1 MPADIITGGMLLLLN
16 TTPCRQMVKEIPA
29 APPLAS
35 RADRLL
41 LYELAVQCPEAEV
54 DFIERSFLELRGR
67 KALILRED
75 FCGTAAVSCAWV
87 RRGRGHQ
94 AIGIDLDAEVLQW
107 GKKHHVGR
115 LKPGQA
121 GRLALVNQDVMTAE
135 GARVDAIAAMNFSYW
150 LFKQRQQ
157 LKRYFERARQALVAD
172 GVLFVDAYGGYESF
186 REIEEQREVDE
197 DGLEFTYIW
206 EQEHFNPVD
215 NGLRCSIHFAFSD
228 GSRIERAFH
237 YDWRLWTLPEI
248 RELLLECGFSRV
260 TTYWQGFD
268 EEGEADGDF
277 KPVTEADADAG
288 WICYLAAEK

>member
-1 MPADIITGGMLLLLN
+1 MA
-16 TTPCRQMVKEIPA
+16 KAIPA

-35 RADRLL
+35 RADRHQ

-54 DFIERSFLELRGR
+54 DFIEQSFLELRGR
-67 KALILRED
+67 KAQVLRED

-87 RRGRGHQ
+87 QRSRRHR
-94 AIGIDLDAEVLQW
+94 AVGIDLDAEVLQW
-107 GKKHHVGR
+107 GKNRHVAR
-115 LKPGQA
+115 LKPGEA
-121 GRLALVNQDVMTAE
+121 ERLTLLNQDVMAT
-135 GARVDAIAAMNFSYW
+135 GDDQVDAIAAMNFSYW
-150 LFKQRQQ
+150 LFKQRRQ
-157 LKRYFERARQALVAD
+157 LKRYFENAREALVAD
-172 GVLFVDAYGGYESF
+172 GILFVDAYGGYESF
-186 REIEEQREVDE
+186 REIEEQREVAA

-206 EQEHFNPVD
+206 QQEHFNPVD

-268 EEGEADGDF
+268 DEGEADGEF